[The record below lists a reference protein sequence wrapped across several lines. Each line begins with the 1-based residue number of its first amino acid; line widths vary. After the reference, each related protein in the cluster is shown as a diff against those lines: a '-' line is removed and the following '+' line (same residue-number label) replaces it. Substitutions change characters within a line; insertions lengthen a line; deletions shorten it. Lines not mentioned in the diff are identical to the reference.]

1 MKETK
6 LVLLAADLAGYTK
19 ACAHMDA
26 LSIAQFLD
34 RWYRQAAPII
44 TSHGGRVVKFM
55 GDAVFS
61 VFPEEA
67 AVGAV
72 EAASALREAIKTLR
86 GNEWRIDLGANI
98 HIAIVAEG
106 ELGPD
111 DDRRYDVFGSG
122 VNHLFRMGGGPG
134 IRISEPVYRQLPN
147 EARTPWNKVKP
158 PATYTL
164 DG

>member
-19 ACAHMDA
+19 ACAHLDA

-34 RWYRQAAPII
+34 RWYRQASPII
-44 TSHGGRVVKFM
+44 TSRGGRVVKFI
-55 GDAVFS
+55 GDGVFAVF
-61 VFPEEA
+61 PAEA
-67 AVGAV
+67 AVTAV
-72 EAASALREAIKTLR
+72 DAASALREAVNALR
-86 GNEWRIDLGANI
+86 GNQWRIDLGANV

-106 ELGPD
+106 EIGPED
-111 DDRRYDVFGSG
+111 RYDVFGTG

-147 EARTPWNKVKP
+147 EARGPWNKMKP

>member
-6 LVLLAADLAGYTK
+6 LVLVTADLAGYTK
-19 ACAHMDA
+19 ACAHLDA

-34 RWYRQAAPII
+34 RWYRQAAEII
-44 TSHGGRVVKFM
+44 ASRGGRVVKFI
-55 GDAVFS
+55 GDAVFA
-61 VFPEEA
+61 VFPPEAVVA
-67 AVGAV
+67 AVD
-72 EAASALREAIKTLR
+72 AASMLRETVAALR
-86 GNEWRIDLGANI
+86 GNEWRIDLGANV

-106 ELGPD
+106 EIGPD
-111 DDRRYDVFGSG
+111 HRYDVFGSG

-147 EARTPWNKVKP
+147 EARRPWNKMKP

>member
-19 ACAHMDA
+19 ACAHLEA

-34 RWYRQAAPII
+34 RWYRQASPII
-44 TSHGGRVVKFM
+44 TSRGGRVVKFI
-55 GDAVFS
+55 GDGMFA
-61 VFPEEA
+61 VFPEQA
-67 AVGAV
+67 AVAAV
-72 EAASALREAIKTLR
+72 DAASALREAINTLR
-86 GNEWRIDLGANI
+86 GNEWRVDLGANV

-106 ELGPD
+106 EVGPED
-111 DDRRYDVFGSG
+111 RYDVFGSG

-147 EARTPWNKVKP
+147 EARGPWNKLKP

-164 DG
+164 G

>member
-19 ACAHMDA
+19 ACAHLDA

-34 RWYRQAAPII
+34 RWYRQVSPII
-44 TSHGGRVVKFM
+44 TSRGGRVVKFM
-55 GDAVFS
+55 GDAVFA
-61 VFPEEA
+61 VFSEDA
-67 AVGAV
+67 AVAAV
-72 EAASALREAIKTLR
+72 DAARALREATNVVR
-86 GNEWRIDLGANI
+86 GNEWRIDLGASV

-106 ELGPD
+106 EIGLEN
-111 DDRRYDVFGSG
+111 RYDVFGSG
-122 VNHLFRMGGGPG
+122 VNHLFRMGSGPG

-147 EARTPWNKVKP
+147 EARAPWNKLKP

>member
-1 MKETK
+1 MKEAK
-6 LVLLAADLAGYTK
+6 LVLVAADLAGYTK
-19 ACAHMDA
+19 ACSHLDA

-34 RWYRQAAPII
+34 RWYRQASPII
-44 TSHGGRVVKFM
+44 VSRGGRVVKFI
-55 GDAVFS
+55 GDGVFA

-67 AVGAV
+67 AVAAVDGAI
-72 EAASALREAIKTLR
+72 ALREAINVMR
-86 GNEWRIDLGANI
+86 GNEWRIDLGANV

-106 ELGPD
+106 EVGLEE
-111 DDRRYDVFGSG
+111 RYDVFGSG

-147 EARTPWNKVKP
+147 EARGPWNKMKP

>member
-19 ACAHMDA
+19 ACAHLDA
-26 LSIAQFLD
+26 LSIARFLD
-34 RWYRQAAPII
+34 RWYRQVSPSIA
-44 TSHGGRVVKFM
+44 SRGGRVVKFI
-55 GDAVFS
+55 GDGVFA
-61 VFPEEA
+61 VFPETA
-67 AVGAV
+67 AVAAV
-72 EAASALREAIKTLR
+72 DAASELREAINALR
-86 GNEWRIDLGANI
+86 GNEWRIDLGANV

-106 ELGPD
+106 EVGLEG
-111 DDRRYDVFGSG
+111 RYDVFGSG

-147 EARTPWNKVKP
+147 EARGPWNKMKP

-164 DG
+164 DR